1 MKIFEYM
8 IEKKIVYLI
17 FGFIFSITSIGRF
30 NIPLSIFIWPYCFL
44 VYLHQNNKKIF
55 PLIIVSLCLIGSNMI
70 RWLGYNKYSNL
81 ISIVMS
87 IYLSFINIIPYIID
101 NIIYNKISK
110 WASVF
115 VFPLLVAFVEYAF
128 EFSYISNNNV
138 YAYAL
143 RNNLQM
149 IQICSLFGCFFLS
162 FIIALFASIADY
174 SYFVYKKEKKISK
187 LVYCYAIIILLISSF
202 GSIRLLI
209 PEKEERF
216 NIAGVLGVSPCLYD
230 EGKESMLPIDTFMDY
245 IQKTIIKANKSEA
258 KIIVY
263 SEQAFGIY
271 LSDRN
276 DIINRTAKLAEKYNI
291 FVLLTLDVE
300 YGKNFNKNE
309 AILISDKGKVLY
321 NYEKKNLIPAIEAEY
336 RNDMT
341 EYKTFETD
349 LGYLG
354 IVICYD
360 SEFPDYLNQLS
371 RLGLDTLLVSSWDW
385 DGITDFHSINLRIRA
400 IENGFNTMK
409 STVNGITLSN
419 DYKGRILSYYQPYR
433 CQDHFVLSSVYKRGT
448 KTLYSY
454 IGKFFNYLYLV
465 ALIIVVII
473 GRCSMINENNKET
486 NKLKI
491 K

>member
-174 SYFVYKKEKKISK
+174 SYIVYKKEKKISK

-291 FVLLTLDVE
+291 FVLLTLDIE
-300 YGKNFNKNE
+300 YDKNYNKNE

-321 NYEKKNLIPAIEAEY
+321 NYQKKNLIPIIE
-336 RNDMT
+336 T
-341 EYKTFETD
+341 EYYSNLTEFKTFDTD
-349 LGYLG
+349 LGFLG
-354 IVICYD
+354 VVICYD
-360 SEFPDYLNQLS
+360 INYPDYLNQLS
-371 RLGLDTLLVSSWDW
+371 RLGLDTLLIPSWDW
-385 DGITDFHSINLRIRA
+385 DTVTEFHSTELRFRA

-409 STVNGITLSN
+409 STAHGIVLST
-419 DYKGRILSYYQPYR
+419 DYKGRFLSYFESNGCTDY
-433 CQDHFVLSSVYKRGT
+433 FALSTVYTRGT
-448 KTLYSY
+448 RTLYLY
-454 IGKFFNYLYLV
+454 IGIVFNYIYFV
-465 ALIIVVII
+465 ALIIVII
-473 GRCSMINENNKET
+473 MGKYKLNKENIDEGT
-486 NKLKI
+486 GNLI
-491 K
+491 N

>member
-1 MKIFEYM
+1 M

-44 VYLHQNNKKIF
+44 IYLHQNNKKIF

-81 ISIVMS
+81 ITIVMS

-143 RNNLQM
+143 RYNLEM

-174 SYFVYKKEKKISK
+174 SYIVYKKEKKISK

-216 NIAGVLGVSPCLYD
+216 NIAGALGLSPCLYD

-321 NYEKKNLIPAIEAEY
+321 NYQKKNLIPIIE
-336 RNDMT
+336 T
-341 EYKTFETD
+341 EYYSNLTEFKTFDTD
-349 LGYLG
+349 LGFLG
-354 IVICYD
+354 VVICYD
-360 SEFPDYLNQLS
+360 INYPDYLNQLS
-371 RLGLDTLLVSSWDW
+371 RLGLDTLLIPSWDW
-385 DGITDFHSINLRIRA
+385 DTVTEFHSTELRFRA

-409 STVNGITLSN
+409 STANGITLSN
-419 DYKGRILSYYQPYR
+419 DYKGRFLSYLKPEK
-433 CQDHFVLSSVYKRGT
+433 CEDFFVLSSLYKKGT
-448 KTLYSY
+448 KTLYSQV
-454 IGKFFNYLYLV
+454 GGFFNYIYLI
-465 ALIIVVII
+465 ALIIFVII
-473 GRCSMINENNKET
+473 GRCQVNKEI
-486 NKLKI
+486 NKEAEKLKV

>member
-17 FGFIFSITSIGRF
+17 FGFIFSSISIGRF

-55 PLIIVSLCLIGSNMI
+55 PLIIVSLCLIFSNMI
-70 RWLGYNKYSNL
+70 RWFGYNKYSIL
-81 ISIVMS
+81 ATIAVS
-87 IYLSFINIIPYIID
+87 IYLTIINIIPFILD

-110 WASVF
+110 LASVF
-115 VFPLLVAFVEYAF
+115 VFPLLVAFVEYVF

-143 RNNLQM
+143 RYNLEM

-162 FIIALFASIADY
+162 FIIALFASITDY
-174 SYFVYKKEKKISK
+174 SYIVYKKEKKISK

-216 NIAGVLGVSPCLYD
+216 NIAGALGVSPCLYD
-230 EGKESMLPIDTFMDY
+230 EGKESLFPIDTYMDY
-245 IQKTIIKANKSEA
+245 IQKTIIKANKLEA

-291 FVLLTLDVE
+291 FVLLTLDIE
-300 YGKNFNKNE
+300 YDKNYYKNE

-321 NYEKKNLIPAIEAEY
+321 NYQKKNLIPIIE
-336 RNDMT
+336 T
-341 EYKTFETD
+341 EYYSNLTEFKTFDTD
-349 LGYLG
+349 LGFLG
-354 IVICYD
+354 VVICYD
-360 SEFPDYLNQLS
+360 INYPDYLNQLS
-371 RLGLDTLLVSSWDW
+371 RLGLDTLLIPSWDW
-385 DGITDFHSINLRIRA
+385 DTVTEFHSTELRFRA

-409 STVNGITLSN
+409 STANGITLSN
-419 DYKGRILSYYQPYR
+419 DYKGRFLSFLKPEK
-433 CQDHFVLSSVYKRGT
+433 CEDFFVLSSLYKKGT
-448 KTLYSY
+448 KTLYSQ
-454 IGKFFNYLYLV
+454 IGGFFNYFYLI
-465 ALIIVVII
+465 ALIIIIII
-473 GRCSMINENNKET
+473 GRCQVNKEI
-486 NKLKI
+486 NKEAEKLKI